1 MRIVVVDDHDAVRHG
16 VIKYLDEHEHQCVGS
31 AASVSEARA
40 ILNQTNP
47 DLVVLDIN
55 LAEEDGL
62 SLLKYKE
69 AKSAHVVVLT
79 MHDDEITLRRAKS
92 AGAHG
97 YVLKSEPLDS
107 LVKVIE
113 HCMNRKPNFALR
125 GNIKKLMRKDFGLTN
140 REREILRYLNHGL
153 TAKEIAGLLFIS
165 EPTVKTHLGSIYR
178 KLSAKDRAQAVS
190 IAIENHLL
198 D

>member
-1 MRIVVVDDHDAVRHG
+1 
-16 VIKYLDEHEHQCVGS
+16 
-31 AASVSEARA
+31 
-40 ILNQTNP
+40 
-47 DLVVLDIN
+47 
-55 LAEEDGL
+55 
-62 SLLKYKE
+62 
-69 AKSAHVVVLT
+69 
-79 MHDDEITLRRAKS
+79 
-92 AGAHG
+92 
-97 YVLKSEPLDS
+97 
-107 LVKVIE
+107 
-113 HCMNRKPNFALR
+113 MNRKPNFALR

>member
-1 MRIVVVDDHDAVRHG
+1 MRIVVIDDHDAIRHG
-16 VIKYLDEHEHQCVGS
+16 VITYLDEHEHECVGS
-31 AASVSEARA
+31 ATSISEARA
-40 ILNQTNP
+40 IMNQTHP
-47 DLVVLDIN
+47 DLIILDIN
-55 LAEEDGL
+55 LGSEDGL
-62 SLLKYKE
+62 ELLKYKE
-69 AKSAHVVVLT
+69 AQSVLVVVLT
-79 MHDDEITLRRAKS
+79 MHDDEVTLRRAKT

-107 LVKVIE
+107 LIKVVE
-113 HCMNRKPNFALR
+113 HCGNRRSSFALR
-125 GNIKKLMRKDFGLTN
+125 GKIKKLMKKDFDLTP
-140 REREILRYLNHGL
+140 REREILRNLNHGL
-153 TAKEIAGLLFIS
+153 TAKEIAGLLFLS